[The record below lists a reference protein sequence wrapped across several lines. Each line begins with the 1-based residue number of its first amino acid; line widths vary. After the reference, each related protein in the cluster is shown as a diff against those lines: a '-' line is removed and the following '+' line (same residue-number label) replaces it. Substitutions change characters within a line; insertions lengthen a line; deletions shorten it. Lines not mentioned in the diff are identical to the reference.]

1 MARSLF
7 DSLLGTLDRRSIG
20 EMAGALGESEQSVS
34 RGMESSI
41 AVILAALIGKSQDTS
56 ELAKIL
62 DLAPAAYGDVTW
74 SRVAAGASDPSS
86 PLVSSGRR
94 VLAALFGNEE
104 GAVASAVSTRSGL
117 RPGATSTLMGMAARI
132 VMCFATKRL
141 RDGGLSLSDFA
152 AVLRGE
158 SAAVR
163 DALPGGLSDL
173 FWPRTTG
180 ATPAVVGQAA
190 EREKS
195 SSWGLLL
202 TLAALALGL
211 VGIFTHAHR
220 PTTKVDLSGTANR
233 AAAQMYKLGEFVK
246 QTLPNNIDLNIAA
259 NGVEARVLAFIQDP
273 RATPDDRTW
282 FVCDRLQFD
291 TGSAKLHPESQEQ
304 ISNIAA
310 ILSAYPSVRMTVV
323 GYTDNVGSPEQNR
336 QLSQARANA
345 VVVELVRKG
354 TSAER
359 LTAEGYGER
368 DPVAGNSTEEGRAQN
383 RRVSIGV
390 SQK

>member
-86 PLVSSGRR
+86 LLVSSGRR
-94 VLAALFGNEE
+94 VLAALFGSEE
-104 GAVASAVSTRSGL
+104 GAVASAISIRSGL
-117 RPGATSTLMGMAARI
+117 RPGATSTLMGMDACI
-132 VMCFATKRL
+132 VMCFVTKRL

-180 ATPAVVGQAA
+180 AASAVVGQAA
-190 EREKS
+190 ERKKS

-211 VGIFTHAHR
+211 VWIFTHAHR

-233 AAAQMYKLGEFVK
+233 ADAQMYKLGEFVK
-246 QTLPNNIDLNIAA
+246 QTLPNNIDLSIPA

-282 FVCDRLQFD
+282 FVFDRLQFD
-291 TGSAKLHPESQEQ
+291 TGSANLHPESQEQ

-383 RRVSIGV
+383 RRVLIRV

>member
-1 MARSLF
+1 
-7 DSLLGTLDRRSIG
+7 
-20 EMAGALGESEQSVS
+20 
-34 RGMESSI
+34 
-41 AVILAALIGKSQDTS
+41 
-56 ELAKIL
+56 
-62 DLAPAAYGDVTW
+62 
-74 SRVAAGASDPSS
+74 
-86 PLVSSGRR
+86 
-94 VLAALFGNEE
+94 
-104 GAVASAVSTRSGL
+104 
-117 RPGATSTLMGMAARI
+117 
-132 VMCFATKRL
+132 
-141 RDGGLSLSDFA
+141 
-152 AVLRGE
+152 
-158 SAAVR
+158 
-163 DALPGGLSDL
+163 
-173 FWPRTTG
+173 
-180 ATPAVVGQAA
+180 
-190 EREKS
+190 
-195 SSWGLLL
+195 
-202 TLAALALGL
+202 LAALALGL
-211 VGIFTHAHR
+211 VWIFTHAHR
-220 PTTKVDLSGTANR
+220 PTTKVDLNGTANR
-233 AAAQMYKLGEFVK
+233 AAAETYKLSEFVK
-246 QTLPNNIDLNIAA
+246 QTLPNNINLSIPA

>member
-1 MARSLF
+1 
-7 DSLLGTLDRRSIG
+7 
-20 EMAGALGESEQSVS
+20 
-34 RGMESSI
+34 
-41 AVILAALIGKSQDTS
+41 
-56 ELAKIL
+56 
-62 DLAPAAYGDVTW
+62 
-74 SRVAAGASDPSS
+74 
-86 PLVSSGRR
+86 
-94 VLAALFGNEE
+94 
-104 GAVASAVSTRSGL
+104 
-117 RPGATSTLMGMAARI
+117 MAACI
-132 VMCFATKRL
+132 VVCFVAKRL
-141 RDGGLSLSDFA
+141 RDGGLSLSDFT

-173 FWPRTTG
+173 FWPLTTG
-180 ATPAVVGQAA
+180 AAPAVVGQPA

-211 VGIFTHAHR
+211 VWIFTHAHR
-220 PTTKVDLSGTANR
+220 PTTKVDLNGTANR
-233 AAAQMYKLGEFVK
+233 AAAETYKLSEFVK
-246 QTLPNNIDLNIAA
+246 QTLPNNINLSIPA

-273 RATPDDRTW
+273 RGTPNDRTW

-368 DPVAGNSTEEGRAQN
+368 DPVADNSTEEGRAQN
-383 RRVSIGV
+383 RRVSIRV
-390 SQK
+390 SRK

>member
-20 EMAGALGESEQSVS
+20 EMAGALGESEQAVS

-94 VLAALFGNEE
+94 VLAALFESEE
-104 GAVASAVSTRSGL
+104 GAVASAISIRSGL

-132 VMCFATKRL
+132 VMCFVTKRL

-180 ATPAVVGQAA
+180 AAPAVVGQAA

-211 VGIFTHAHR
+211 VWIFTHAHR

-246 QTLPNNIDLNIAA
+246 QTLPNNIDLSIPA

-273 RATPDDRTW
+273 RPTPDDKTW

-291 TGSAKLHPESQEQ
+291 TGSANLYAESQEQ

-368 DPVAGNSTEEGRAQN
+368 DPVAGNATEEGRAQN
-383 RRVSIGV
+383 RRVLIRV